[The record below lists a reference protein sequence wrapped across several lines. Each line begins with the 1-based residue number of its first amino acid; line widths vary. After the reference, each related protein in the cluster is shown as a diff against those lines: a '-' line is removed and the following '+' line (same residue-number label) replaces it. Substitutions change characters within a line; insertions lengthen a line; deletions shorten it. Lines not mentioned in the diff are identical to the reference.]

1 MSRRPGL
8 LLHCQHSLGLGHLV
22 RSLALAES
30 FAQRFRV
37 VVVSGGRVPRNTRVP
52 AGIELIELPPV
63 KAAPGGGL
71 ESADG
76 RRSLE
81 RALELRRAAVLSA
94 FGELRPAVVVV
105 ELFPFGRKKLAGELV
120 PLLERARAEG
130 AVTVCSVRDILVGR
144 GERQGE
150 HDLRASRTANELLD
164 LVLVHADPRVAR
176 LRDTFRPAEPLR
188 VPVEHTGFVLP
199 AGGAPAR
206 ASAPRGVLVS
216 AGGGLVGGPL
226 LRAALEAHRRGAG
239 PMRLVA
245 GPFLPEEEWREL
257 RTQAAGRRGLAL
269 RRSVRDLGAELAT
282 ASASV
287 SQCGYNT
294 ALDVLRS
301 GVPALMV
308 PFAAPG
314 EDEQTRRA
322 RRLAELGAVRV
333 LDPDRLGGEVLAAAI
348 GELREFRPARLDLRT
363 NGARRS
369 TDLVAELVTARR
381 PRTRARAGA
390 GSWLDPLRRTLEAA
404 PGPIPFFFRDD
415 DAGWRDDRLAALL
428 DLFGE
433 HGQPLDVAVIPRELT
448 PGLADSLRER
458 VAATPGRLGL
468 HQHGYAHAN
477 HERNGRKWEFGPA
490 RSRAEQRRDIAA
502 GRRLLEELLGD
513 ALQPIFTP
521 PWNRC
526 TAETGAC
533 LVELGFEALSRE
545 AGAEPLGTSGL
556 RELPVR
562 VDWCKRQ
569 GGRRVERH
577 EVGRMLGE
585 AAAGPGPVG
594 VMLHH
599 AEMDG
604 ADLAAAAELL
614 SLVASHDRMWAAP
627 MADFLRD

>member
-120 PLLERARAEG
+120 PLLERARAAG
-130 AVTVCSVRDILVGR
+130 AATVCSVRDILVGR
-144 GERQGE
+144 GEGQAE

-164 LVLVHADPRVAR
+164 LVLVHADPRLAR
-176 LRDTFRPAEPLR
+176 LEDTFRPPEPLR
-188 VPVEHTGFVLP
+188 VRIEHTGFVLP
-199 AGGAPAR
+199 PGEVPRR
-206 ASAPRGVLVS
+206 AADPSGVLVS

-226 LRAALEAHRRGAG
+226 LRAAVEAAALRGG
-239 PMRLVA
+239 PMRVIA
-245 GPFLPEEEWREL
+245 GPFLPEEEWRDL
-257 RTQAAGRRGLAL
+257 RARAGGVADVTL
-269 RRSVRDLGAELAT
+269 RRAVPSLAAELASV
-282 ASASV
+282 ACSV

-294 ALDVLRS
+294 ALEVLRS
-301 GVPALMV
+301 GVPALVV

-322 RRLAELGAVRV
+322 RRLADLDAVRL
-333 LDPDRLGGEVLAAAI
+333 LDPASLDASSLAAAI
-348 GELREFRPARLDLRT
+348 DELSGFEPSPLAL
-363 NGARRS
+363 S
-369 TDLVAELVTARR
+369 TDGAERSAEVVAELAPSRSAAPRRTA
-381 PRTRARAGA
+381 GD
-390 GSWLDPLRRTLEAA
+390 WLDPLRRALDRTLE
-404 PGPIPFFFRDD
+404 PVRFFFRDD
-415 DAGWRDDRLAALL
+415 DAGWRDDRLAGLL
-428 DLFGE
+428 DLFGD

-448 PGLADSLRER
+448 PGLAEALRER
-458 VAATPGRLGL
+458 AARSAGRLGL

-490 RSRAEQRRDIAA
+490 RSRDEQRRDIDA
-502 GRRLLEELLGD
+502 GRRLLEDLLGD

-526 TAETGAC
+526 TYDTGAC
-533 LVELGFEALSRE
+533 LVELGFAALSRE
-545 AGAEPLGTSGL
+545 AGAEPLGTPGL
-556 RELPVR
+556 HELPVR
-562 VDWCKRQ
+562 VDWCKRR
-569 GGRRVERH
+569 GGRRVELR

-585 AAAGPGPVG
+585 AASVPGPLG

-599 AEMDG
+599 AEMDA
-604 ADLAAAAELL
+604 ADLEAAAELL
-614 SLVASHDRMWAAP
+614 ELVGSHERACAAP
-627 MADFLRD
+627 MADLLHD